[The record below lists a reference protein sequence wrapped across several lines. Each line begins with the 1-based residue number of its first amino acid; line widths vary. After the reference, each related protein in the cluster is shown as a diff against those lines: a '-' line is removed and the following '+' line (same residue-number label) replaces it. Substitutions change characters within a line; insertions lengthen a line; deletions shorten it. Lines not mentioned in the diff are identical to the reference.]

1 MYFDTRFPHSIT
13 YISKDPIKQ
22 FHTERSLAELRTIN
36 FDTKIWFDFV
46 TSMERMKHY
55 QYGIKFKIRKR
66 SLNIGIP
73 NNILHQC
80 SQLLIYLG
88 SGRWPPWDCRPC
100 CGGRGRRRRAR
111 RGWRRTRKR
120 SSSRTARAP
129 GSPAPGIAPG
139 GKRFIKIEIV
149 FNFLS

>member
-66 SLNIGIP
+66 VQNKFYRSILFDCLIFTPKKDYLN
-73 NNILHQC
+73 
-80 SQLLIYLG
+80 
-88 SGRWPPWDCRPC
+88 
-100 CGGRGRRRRAR
+100 
-111 RGWRRTRKR
+111 
-120 SSSRTARAP
+120 
-129 GSPAPGIAPG
+129 
-139 GKRFIKIEIV
+139 
-149 FNFLS
+149 